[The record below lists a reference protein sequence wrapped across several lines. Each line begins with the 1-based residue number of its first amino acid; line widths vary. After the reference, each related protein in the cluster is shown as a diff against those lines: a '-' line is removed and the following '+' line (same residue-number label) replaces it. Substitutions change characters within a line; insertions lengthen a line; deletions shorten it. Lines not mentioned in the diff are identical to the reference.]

1 VRVGVTTPADRQS
14 WEQVLASDPRALV
27 TQTPAWLDCLC
38 DVGGYADASRL
49 YELADGRR
57 LVLPLARR
65 VGAGGIASQASLP
78 ESWGFGGPVAEGGLQ
93 PGDAEIVL
101 ADLAG
106 SRALRTSVRPNPL
119 DAQLWEKGLP
129 PGAIAVP
136 RLAHVLDLE
145 GGFDRVWAD
154 RFTSHTRRSVQKA
167 ERSNLTVECDTTG
180 RLVPVYYGLYERSL
194 ERWADTLHE
203 PLWLARL
210 RARRRD
216 PQRKIE
222 ALARALGA
230 SARVWVASLDGR
242 PAAAILVLQGA
253 NAHYTRGA
261 MDRELAAPTRA
272 NQLLHRLA
280 IEDACRAG
288 CRAYHMGESGT
299 SSGLARFKEGFGA
312 RPYPYAEYHLER
324 LPITATDR
332 YVRSAVKRAIGFRE
346 AR

>member
-1 VRVGVTTPADRQS
+1 MGARVTTPADRGIWQ
-14 WEQVLASDPRALV
+14 EVLSADPHALV
-27 TQTPAWLDCLC
+27 TQTPTWLDCVC
-38 DVGGYADASRL
+38 EVGSYVDASRL

-57 LVLPLARR
+57 LVLPLVRR
-65 VGAGGIASQASLP
+65 GLTQASMP
-78 ESWGFGGPVAEGGLQ
+78 DSWGFGGPVVEGGLR
-93 PGDAEIVL
+93 PGDLAPVL

-106 SRALRTSVRPNPL
+106 SRVLRTRVRPNPL
-119 DAQLWEKGLP
+119 TASAWDGFG
-129 PGAIAVP
+129 GAIAVE
-136 RLAHVLDLE
+136 RRAHVLDLE
-145 GGFDRVWAD
+145 GGFDRVWEE
-154 RFTSHTRRSVQKA
+154 RFTSHTRRAVQKA
-167 ERSNLTVECDTTG
+167 ERAGLTVECDSTG
-180 RLVPVYYGLYERSL
+180 ALVPVYYGLYERSL
-194 ERWADTLHE
+194 ERWADNLHE

-216 PQRKIE
+216 PQKKIE
-222 ALARALGA
+222 ALARALGD

-288 CRAYHMGESGT
+288 CGAYHMGESGT

-312 RPYPYAEYHLER
+312 QPYRYAEYHLER
-324 LPITATDR
+324 LPFTATDR
-332 YVRSAVKRAIGFRE
+332 YVRSAVKRVVGFRE
-346 AR
+346 AT